1 MGKRFGA
8 ARGFFLLIAFLMSS
22 HLTMP
27 GLALAETN
35 DEILERLEELNDIT
49 QEQQKEIERLKK
61 ELKESI
67 SDIKKEQD
75 KATGKAIDA
84 EEEETLVKAYRK
96 TKSFGIAGRVQF
108 RYMAMENDDDHDKVT
123 SQKVYDTPEFDG
135 FCLRRVRLRVQG
147 DITDDW
153 SYHVQFSYD
162 GAENADAEIDP
173 ADPDYEL
180 KKNDIG
186 FKLQDAEINYR
197 LHPYLNIH
205 MGQYKTRFTNSYLTR
220 GPNLPLCERPLI
232 IDKITPPTRDIGISI
247 ESEKGGYSFDGRE
260 HGMPIYDK
268 PIYYA
273 VGIYNG
279 CGFNHMRNDNEQF
292 MYMGM
297 LLVRPS
303 KHLNLG
309 VSYARNREG
318 YDYSPTVLGDAKEV
332 DIPPGR
338 YYVFDVKDADVVEDV
353 DYWDFSAALDIGRV
367 HVQAEYIRRDADPR
381 PHGVDSYVDSGY
393 GIQGQIDIFDNFQ
406 LTCRYDELDL
416 DDDVDTSYDSEWY
429 TVGYN
434 WFIYG
439 QKVKWQLN
447 YSFREEMHGEDVDND
462 VLITHFQLLF

>member
-1 MGKRFGA
+1 MEKKFGIVK
-8 ARGFFLLIAFLMSS
+8 GFFLLIACLFMS
-22 HLTMP
+22 HLAVP
-27 GLALAETN
+27 CVALSETN
-35 DEILERLEELNDIT
+35 DEVLERLEELSDIT
-49 QEQQKEIERLKK
+49 QKQEQEIKRLEK
-61 ELKESI
+61 ELNESI
-67 SDIKKEQD
+67 SDIKKEQN
-75 KATGKAIDA
+75 KATVEQNGAKNED
-84 EEEETLVKAYRK
+84 TLVKAYRK

-108 RYMAMENDDDHDKVT
+108 RYTQMENDDNHDKVT

-147 DITDDW
+147 DVTDAW

-162 GAENADAEIDP
+162 GGENADAVIDP

-180 KKNDIG
+180 KENDIG

-197 LHPYLNIH
+197 IHPHLNIH
-205 MGQYKTRFTNSYLTR
+205 MGQYKTRFSTSYLTR

-232 IDKITPPTRDIGISI
+232 IDKISPHTRDIGISI

-279 CGFNHMRNDNEQF
+279 VGFNHMRNDNETY

-297 LLVRPS
+297 LLLRPC
-303 KHLNLG
+303 KHFNFG

-318 YDYSPTVLGDAKEV
+318 YDYNTTKLGDPTVVGSN
-332 DIPPGR
+332 
-338 YYVFDVKDADVVEDV
+338 YVFEVEQSDAAEDV
-353 DYWDFSAALDIGRV
+353 DYLDLSAAVDMGPV

-381 PHGVDSYVDSGY
+381 PHGADSYVSKGY
-393 GIQGQIDIFDNFQ
+393 GIQGQVDIFDNFQ

-416 DDDVDTSYDSEWY
+416 NDDIDSSFDSRWY

-447 YSFREEMHGEDVDND
+447 YSRRDEMHGEDVDND

>member
-1 MGKRFGA
+1 MGKRFGMVK
-8 ARGFFLLIAFLMSS
+8 GSFLLIACLMLS

-27 GLALAETN
+27 DVALAETN
-35 DEILERLEELNDIT
+35 DEILERLEELGNVT
-49 QEQQKEIERLKK
+49 RQQEKEIERLEK
-61 ELKESI
+61 ELQESI
-67 SDIKKEQD
+67 SDIKKHQD
-75 KATGKAIDA
+75 KATGGAIEA
-84 EEEETLVKAYRK
+84 EKEETLVKAYRK

-108 RYMAMENDDDHDKVT
+108 RYTHMENDDAHDSVT
-123 SQKVYDTPEFDG
+123 SQKVYDSPEFDG

-173 ADPDYEL
+173 RDPDYEL

-197 LHPYLNIH
+197 IHPYLNIH
-205 MGQYKTRFTNSYLTR
+205 MGQYKTRFSNSYLTR

-247 ESEKGGYSFDGRE
+247 ESEKGRYSFDGRE

-303 KHLNLG
+303 KYFNLG
-309 VSYARNREG
+309 ASYARNREG
-318 YDYSPTVLGDAKEV
+318 YDNDKVFGDAEMVRIDGTDYYLYEV
-332 DIPPGR
+332 VEG
-338 YYVFDVKDADVVEDV
+338 DAAEDV
-353 DYWDFSAALDIGRV
+353 DYWDLSAALDIGRV

-381 PHGVDSYVDSGY
+381 SSGGDSCVDFGY
-393 GIQGQIDIFDNFQ
+393 GIQGQIDILDNFQ
-406 LTCRYDELDL
+406 LTCRYDWLDL
-416 DDDVDTSYDSEWY
+416 NDDVDSSKDSEWY
-429 TVGYN
+429 TIGYN

-447 YSFREEMHGEDVDND
+447 YTFREEMHGEDVDND